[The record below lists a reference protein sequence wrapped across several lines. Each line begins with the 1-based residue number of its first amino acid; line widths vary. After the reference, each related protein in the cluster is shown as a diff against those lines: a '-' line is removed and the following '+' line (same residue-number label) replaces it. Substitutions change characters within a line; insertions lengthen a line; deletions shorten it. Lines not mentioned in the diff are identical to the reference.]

1 MTSNVKPQQS
11 RVDYIDYAKALGML
25 TIIWGHTKLTGVS
38 NEFVYAFHIPLFF
51 FLSGMVF
58 NRERYDGFRQFFM
71 RKVKTLLYPYL
82 IFSVV
87 TWAFWASYS
96 YLTQAPVKSYWM
108 PLLQT
113 FVAQGSGGFLEHN
126 VPLWF
131 VTCLFVVEMLYWLI
145 SKLKD
150 WQNIVI
156 SILCAVVGYLLV
168 YQCKFWDFRLLPWSI
183 ESALMAMPFFALGN
197 LLVKRI
203 THEKIITAVANHKW
217 ISFIGMLIGFALT
230 AWLGHQNGVVSM
242 GHSRIGNNHLLFYFT
257 ALIGIIAML
266 LLCVLLSNIKA
277 GKKLENIFSGLRW
290 FGKNSFN
297 AMAIHNPIRSFVMV
311 IVAMAFHT
319 TDTMVSKTTSLSLI
333 AFVITL
339 IMTIIGMLFIN
350 WGNSRFS
357 KSLKRKIK

>member
-1 MTSNVKPQQS
+1 MK
-11 RVDYIDYAKALGML
+11 RIDYIDYAKALGML
-25 TIIWGHTKLTGVS
+25 TIIWGHTKLTGIS

-58 NRERYDGFRQFFM
+58 NRDRYDGFRSFFI

-96 YLTQAPVKSYWM
+96 YITHAPVKSYWM

-150 WQNIVI
+150 WQNIVV

-168 YQCKFWDFRLLPWSI
+168 YRCKFWDFRLLPWSI

-197 LLVKRI
+197 LLVKRVS
-203 THEKIITAVANHKW
+203 HENIIKSIHDHKW
-217 ISFIGMLIGFALT
+217 ICLGGMLVGFTLT
-230 AWLGHQNGVVSM
+230 AIIGHHNGVVSM
-242 GHSRIGNNHLLFYFT
+242 GHSRLGSNPLVFYVT
-257 ALIGIIAML
+257 AFIGICSML
-266 LLCVLLSNIKA
+266 LLCVLLSDIKPD
-277 GKKLENIFSGLRW
+277 KTLEKVFSGLKW

-297 AMAIHNPIRSFVMV
+297 AMAIHNPIRAFVMV

-319 TDTMVSKTTSLSLI
+319 TDVAISETTSLSLI
-333 AFVITL
+333 SFVVTL
-339 IMTIIGMLFIN
+339 VVTIIGMLVIN

-357 KSLKRKIK
+357 KSLKK